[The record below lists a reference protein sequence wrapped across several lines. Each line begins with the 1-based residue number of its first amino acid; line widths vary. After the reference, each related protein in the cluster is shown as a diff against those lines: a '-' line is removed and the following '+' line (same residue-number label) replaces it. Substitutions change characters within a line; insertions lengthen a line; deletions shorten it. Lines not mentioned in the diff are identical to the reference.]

1 MNEET
6 QTFIKDQIEG
16 LAGMVKSGF
25 DHVEERFG
33 EVERSLEQLRTDI
46 TDRFEK
52 TDSRLNHLSNRLD
65 AFVSHERRI
74 KRLEREAGLPA
85 AD

>member
-33 EVERSLEQLRTDI
+33 ELDKRLDG
-46 TDRFEK
+46 F
-52 TDSRLNHLSNRLD
+52 DSRLRNLDNRLD

-74 KRLEREAGLPA
+74 RRLEREAGLPA

>member
-6 QTFIKDQIEG
+6 KNFIKEQIEG
-16 LAGMVKSGF
+16 LAGMVKAGF
-25 DHVEERFG
+25 DHVEERF
-33 EVERSLEQLRTDI
+33 EDVEKRLDGV
-46 TDRFEK
+46 
-52 TDSRLNHLSNRLD
+52 DSRLRNLDNRLD
-65 AFVSHERRI
+65 TVVSHERRI